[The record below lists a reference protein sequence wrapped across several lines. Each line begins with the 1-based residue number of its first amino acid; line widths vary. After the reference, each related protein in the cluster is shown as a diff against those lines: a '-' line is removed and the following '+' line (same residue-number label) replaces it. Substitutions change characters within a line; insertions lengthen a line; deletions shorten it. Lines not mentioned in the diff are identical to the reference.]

1 MQSHDYVV
9 YISQNLRRH
18 AVFVRAPALEVAME
32 TNHAGRLPSAA
43 NPELQVHPVVQAILM
58 LVLCYLAA
66 RLGGMLIINVP
77 QTLWPLWPGC
87 AVLVAILLVSPRKL
101 WPILIPAGLAGFVLY
116 DLPAGVPLHSTL
128 ILLLA
133 DIAEILVAVWG
144 VHYLLHGVPHLDSL
158 KAFGKYALV
167 AVMLGPLVATL
178 IGIESLPGDRWISGR
193 INFLSD
199 SLAFLT
205 LAPAI
210 FGWVEHFRV
219 RPHSSRAYY
228 LEAVALFTALF
239 SLSFGMFV
247 GRATHVS
254 PALLYSLVPFLLW
267 SALRFGSAGA
277 GTSAS
282 IVALVSIWGA
292 VHGRGPFAETDSINK
307 VFTLQLFLLFAAV
320 PFMTLAVLVEERKR
334 HIAVLRESEERFRL
348 MADTAPTLIW
358 MSGTN
363 KLCTFFNRG
372 WLNFTGRSIE
382 QELGEGWTTGVHPDD
397 RKDCLSVYSTAF
409 DSRKSF
415 QMEYRLRRFDGEYR
429 WLVDYGVPRFGP
441 NGTFCGYIGSCV
453 DITERKLFEISLRD
467 LTGRL
472 IHAQE
477 EESSRIARELHDDIS
492 QRMAYLQIGLEQFG
506 QTIPALTSND
516 RNKLDNLS
524 ELASEVSSDLHS
536 ISHQLHPARLD
547 LQGLAAATGS
557 FCREIARQHELQIEF
572 IHHDIPAQIPTEV
585 ALSLFRIVQESL
597 RNVVKHAKT
606 AQAKVELSYHPD
618 AIDLCISDSGAGFNC
633 DSAQGKGGL
642 GLISMRERLRLIGGH
657 LAVESEPSQGTRI
670 RVRVPLPECPSQG
683 TSEPKHYKANA

>member
-1 MQSHDYVV
+1 
-9 YISQNLRRH
+9 
-18 AVFVRAPALEVAME
+18 ME
-32 TNHAGRLPSAA
+32 TNQAGRLLSTAKL
-43 NPELQVHPVVQAILM
+43 ERCLHPVVQAILV

-66 RLGGMLIINVP
+66 KLGGVLIVDVP

-87 AVLVAILLVSPRKL
+87 AVLVSILLVSPRKA
-101 WPILIPAGLAGFVLY
+101 WPIFIPAGLAGFVLY
-116 DLPAGVPLHSTL
+116 DLPAGVSIYSTTV
-128 ILLLA
+128 LLLA
-133 DIAEILVAVWG
+133 DISEILIAAWG
-144 VHYLLHGVPHLDSL
+144 VHYLLRGVPRLDSL
-158 KAFGKYALV
+158 KAFGKYILV
-167 AVMLGPLVATL
+167 TVTIGPLVATL
-178 IGIESLPGDRWISGR
+178 IGIQSMQGDRWISAK

-199 SLAFLT
+199 GLAFLT

-219 RPHSSRAYY
+219 QPRSSRGYY
-228 LEAVALFTALF
+228 VEAAALFIALF
-239 SLSFGMFV
+239 SVSFGMFV
-247 GRATHVS
+247 GPGTHVS
-254 PALLYSLVPFLLW
+254 PAVLYSLVPFLLW
-267 SALRFGSAGA
+267 SALRFGYAGA
-277 GTSAS
+277 GTAAS

-307 VFTLQLFLLFAAV
+307 LFTLQLFLLFAAV

-334 HIAVLRESEERFRL
+334 HIAVLRESEERFHL

-382 QELGEGWTTGVHPDD
+382 QELGEGWTYGVHPDD
-397 RKDCLSVYSTAF
+397 RKDCLRVYSTAF
-409 DSRKSF
+409 DSRNSF

-429 WLVDYGVPRFGP
+429 WLADYGVPRFGH

-516 RNKLDNLS
+516 RKELHNLS

-547 LQGLAAATGS
+547 LQGLVAATGS
-557 FCREIARQHELQIEF
+557 FCREIARQHELRIEF
-572 IHHDIPAQIPTEV
+572 YHHDIPAHIPTDV
-585 ALSLFRIVQESL
+585 TLSLFRIVQESL

-606 AQAKVELSYHPD
+606 TQAKVELSYCGD
-618 AIDLCISDSGAGFNC
+618 AIDLCISDSGAGFHC
-633 DSAQGKGGL
+633 DSAQRNGGL

-657 LAVESEPSQGTRI
+657 FAVESEPSQGTRI
-670 RVRVPLPECPSQG
+670 RVRVPLPECPG
-683 TSEPKHYKANA
+683 HATNEPKHYKANA